1 MLDFIY
7 NNLYS
12 GQWCRTLNIIGE
24 GVRECLEIK
33 VDTSL
38 LAERITKVLG
48 RLKMERGLVKQIRV
62 DNGPGLI

>member
-1 MLDFIY
+1 MLYFIY

-12 GQWCRTLNIIGE
+12 GQWCRTLNIIDE
-24 GVRECLEIK
+24 EVRECLEIK

-48 RLKMERGLVKQIRV
+48 RLKMERGLAKQI
-62 DNGPGLI
+62 